1 MCFRQRRLTLGACG
15 IGRECVGIELSD
27 SKMGEIMISDVVK
40 GHEAPL
46 HGGTAPFNIMSQ
58 FHHKSDILG
67 HRVGGESTKFSGNI
81 NSVLFSIT
89 PASAPGGF

>member
-1 MCFRQRRLTLGACG
+1 MCFRQRRLTVSALWH
-15 IGRECVGIELSD
+15 RKECVGIELSD
-27 SKMGEIMISDVVK
+27 SKMGEIMISDVDK
-40 GHEAPL
+40 GYEASL
-46 HGGTAPFNIMSQ
+46 HGGTTPFNIMSQ